1 MKTTVLAVIAF
12 FAFSINSLNA
22 QSSCP
27 VINNGSFRIV
37 TNAGNPCL
45 RYATF
50 TFRNPTSGAK
60 RINVRVIVG
69 STELINDCVDASG
82 QVDVTRTYTS
92 ANFTACNIGDI
103 RVQVTP
109 YTGSNCG
116 ASACAATIMSIGGA
130 PLPVKF
136 SSFNASR
143 TGLSVTLNWET
154 ATEINNEGFA
164 IERNTGNGWEQV
176 GFVATRALNGSS
188 NDKLAYQYTELN
200 NSKSMSQYR
209 LKQLDMSGSFEYS
222 DIRTIRGTAQE
233 IKTTVYPNPAVDGKV
248 NVVFGTTAVRDIMI
262 TDMAGRTLKQYSGYN
277 ANSLTVSGLPTGM
290 FTLMVYNRESGE
302 RSTEKIM
309 VTGK

>member
-12 FAFSINSLNA
+12 FAISISLNA

-60 RINVRVIVG
+60 RINVRVMVG

-82 QVDVTRTYTS
+82 LVDVTRTYTS
-92 ANFTACNIGDI
+92 ANFTACNIADI
-103 RVQVTP
+103 KVQVTP
-109 YTGSNCG
+109 YTGGNCG
-116 ASACAATIMSIGGA
+116 SSACAATIMSIGGA

-136 SSFNASR
+136 ASFNASR
-143 TGLSVTLNWET
+143 SGMNVTLHWET

-164 IERNTGNGWEQV
+164 IERNNGNGWETI
-176 GFVATRALNGSS
+176 GFVASKALNGSS
-188 NDKLAYQYTELN
+188 SDKLAYQFTEFN
-200 NSKSMSQYR
+200 NNKSMSQYR
-209 LKQLDMSGSFEYS
+209 LKQMDLSGSFEYS
-222 DIRTIRGTAQE
+222 DVRAIRGTAQDV
-233 IKTTVYPNPAVDGKV
+233 KTTLYPNPAVDGKV
-248 NVVFGTTAVRDIMI
+248 NLVFGNTAVRDIMI
-262 TDMAGRTLKQYSGYN
+262 TDMAGRTLKHYNGYN
-277 ANSLTVSGLPTGM
+277 ANSLQVSGLPTGM
-290 FTLMVYNRESGE
+290 FTLLVYNRESGE

-309 VTGK
+309 VTGN